1 MATRKSLEKDFIS
14 MHTLRLERLLLIKE
28 SMSAR
33 EADAKS
39 TSEQGQDKGTEVKS
53 FLLCLYGMLIRSNQY
68 NY

>member
-39 TSEQGQDKGTEVKS
+39 ASEKGK
-53 FLLCLYGMLIRSNQY
+53 IRGLR
-68 NY
+68 